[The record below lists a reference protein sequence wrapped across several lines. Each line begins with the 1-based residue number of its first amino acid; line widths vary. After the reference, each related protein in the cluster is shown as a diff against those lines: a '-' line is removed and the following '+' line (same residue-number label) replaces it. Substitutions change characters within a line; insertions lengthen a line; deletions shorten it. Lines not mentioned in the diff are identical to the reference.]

1 MSSKTPI
8 GVWNRRKTVTPS
20 DLLATWVAGPPGAAT
35 IGYGDAWLAT
45 NSSALLVVPSVII
58 HEESTILINP
68 SRPDAKKITA
78 AAVRQMFAILVW
90 ETVKP
95 ACASISIPVA
105 FTPA

>member
-8 GVWNRRKTVTPS
+8 GVWNRRKTVTPA

-45 NSSALLVVPSVII
+45 NRSALLVVPSVII

-78 AAVRQMFAILVW
+78 AAVRQMFTILVW

-95 ACASISIPVA
+95 ACASISIPVT